1 MVRASEEDRRGQ
13 GTVGRREAKR
23 TGRARNRLKEAG
35 NTERLTAESEGRLA
49 ERSGG
54 RENLLQRLR
63 TEGGCE
69 GRRWEAK
76 ASAGSG
82 TAEPEG

>member
-54 RENLLQRLR
+54 
-63 TEGGCE
+63 
-69 GRRWEAK
+69 
-76 ASAGSG
+76 
-82 TAEPEG
+82 